1 MAGRR
6 IYIRE
11 ASEMLDRR
19 MGTLRKLE
27 STGEMPTSLRPTRGE
42 RGWRYWSEDQIRDLA
57 RWFAKRTPGSAL
69 RDYRPDE
76 HEKAAVRKRMRQPRG
91 NRD

>member
-11 ASEMLDRR
+11 ASEILDRR

-27 STGEMPTSLRPTRGE
+27 STGEMPASLRPARGDK
-42 RGWRYWSEDQIRDLA
+42 GWRYWDEDQIRALA
-57 RWFAKRTPGSAL
+57 RWFSKRTPGAAL
-69 RDYRPDE
+69 REYRPDE
-76 HEKAAVRKRMRQPRG
+76 DAKAAARARMRRPRG
-91 NRD
+91 SRD

>member
-11 ASEMLDRR
+11 AAELLDRR

-27 STGEMPTSLRPTRGE
+27 STGEMPKSLRPHRGE
-42 RGWRYWSEDQIRDLA
+42 RGWRYWDEDQIRALA
-57 RWFAKRTPGSAL
+57 RWFSNRTPGAAL
-69 RDYRPDE
+69 KDYRPDE
-76 HEKAAVRKRMRQPRG
+76 QEKAAARARMRQPRG
-91 NRD
+91 DRD